1 MQYNLSVISLRSLTS
16 HPQFEPEASLRL
28 WLASFSSHR
37 PSSRT
42 ERGSLRS
49 FQGES
54 FWEREARGSRL
65 LLRGRWLPAGQT
77 EGAFLYNAAHRFGV
91 GGS

>member
-37 PSSRT
+37 PFTPS
-42 ERGSLRS
+42 G
-49 FQGES
+49 
-54 FWEREARGSRL
+54 
-65 LLRGRWLPAGQT
+65 LPFPA
-77 EGAFLYNAAHRFGV
+77 AFLAH
-91 GGS
+91 